1 VTGRRDRKGSDARTT
16 LARSIFIY
24 EEIKV
29 MVVNAIQHISA
40 LLPSILHGHDWTV
53 VAQSVTDTD
62 LMGTVQKAFAH
73 FIKSGQGWAL
83 LIGVI
88 IGYMFRS
95 LTTYG

>member
-1 VTGRRDRKGSDARTT
+1 
-16 LARSIFIY
+16 
-24 EEIKV
+24 

-40 LLPSILHGHDWTV
+40 WLPSILHGHDWTV

-62 LMGTVQKAFAH
+62 LIGTVQKAFNH
-73 FIKSGQGWAL
+73 FIQSGQVWAM
-83 LIGVI
+83 LIGLI

>member
-1 VTGRRDRKGSDARTT
+1 MTGRRDRKGSDARTT
-16 LARSIFIY
+16 RLEIHIY

-53 VAQSVTDTD
+53 VAQTVTDTD
-62 LMGTVQKAFAH
+62 LMGTVQKAFNH
-73 FIKSGQGWAL
+73 FIKSGQGWAM
-83 LIGVI
+83 LIGII